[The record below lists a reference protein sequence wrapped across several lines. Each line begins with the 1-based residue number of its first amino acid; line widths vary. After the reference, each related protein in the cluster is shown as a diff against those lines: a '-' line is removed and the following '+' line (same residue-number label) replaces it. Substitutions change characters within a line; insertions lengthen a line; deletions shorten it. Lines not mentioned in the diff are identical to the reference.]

1 MAYAVKNELEST
13 SDGYARSLEI
23 MEKALEVIFI
33 LNSRFSP
40 IVPSHSSTWPP
51 PATKCRISSK
61 QFNITLN

>member
-13 SDGYARSLEI
+13 GDGYAKSMEI

-40 IVPSHSSTWPP
+40 IAPSHSSTWPQ
-51 PATKCRISSK
+51 PATRCRTSPK
-61 QFNITLN
+61 QSNTILN